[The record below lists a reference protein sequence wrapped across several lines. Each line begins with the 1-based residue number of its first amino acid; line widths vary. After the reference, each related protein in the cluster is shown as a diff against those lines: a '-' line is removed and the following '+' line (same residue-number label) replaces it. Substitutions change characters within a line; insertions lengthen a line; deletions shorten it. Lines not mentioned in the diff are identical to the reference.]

1 MRISSLEMSQV
12 FSDILVQFGF
22 SPEDA
27 KESADLFV
35 QNSLDGVYSHGVNRF
50 IRVIDYLK
58 KGYIDPKATP
68 SVEQQFGCMER
79 WNGNLGM
86 GNLNAKKAMNRAIE
100 LAKEFG
106 VGCVAVNNTNHWM
119 RGGSYGWQ
127 AADSGC
133 IGICFTNTQP
143 NMPAW
148 GAKDR
153 RIGNNPFVM
162 AIPRGNNEHVVVD
175 CAMAQY
181 SYGKIEEAKLKGT
194 QLPFPGGF
202 DEEGALST
210 DPKEIEKTWRVLP
223 IGYWKGSGMSIA
235 FDMIASMLAG
245 GNSVAKIGT
254 LGGDEFALSQV
265 LIAIDPFRFSSVE
278 AGEAQ
283 VEAILEDLKASLPVE
298 EGKPVTYPG
307 ERTILTRKENQ
318 EQGIPV
324 HEDVWSSILSLVKK
338 GNIHESN

>member
-1 MRISSLEMSQV
+1 MRITSVEMSQV
-12 FSDILVQFGF
+12 FTDILIRFGF
-22 SPEDA
+22 SPDDA

-50 IRVIDYLK
+50 GRVIDYLK
-58 KGYIDPKATP
+58 KGYIDPKAAPT
-68 SVEQQFGCMER
+68 VEQQFGSMER

-86 GNLNAKKAMNRAIE
+86 GNLNAKKAMSRAVE

-106 VGCVAVNNTNHWM
+106 IGCVALNNTNHWM
-119 RGGSYGWQ
+119 RGGTFGWQ
-127 AADSGC
+127 AADAGC

-162 AIPRGNNEHVVVD
+162 AIPRGNKEHVVVD

-181 SYGKIEEAKLKGT
+181 SYGKIEEAKLQGI

-202 DEEGALST
+202 DEAGNLST
-210 DPKEIEKTWRVLP
+210 EPKEIEKTWRVLP

-265 LIAIDPFRFSSVE
+265 LIAIDPFRFSSEQEGEQLVE
-278 AGEAQ
+278 L
-283 VEAILEDLKASLPVE
+283 ILSDLKLSQPVE
-298 EGKPVTYPG
+298 EGKSITYPG
-307 ERTILTRKENQ
+307 ERTIQTRKEN
-318 EQGIPV
+318 ETKGIPV
-324 HEDVWSSILSLVKK
+324 NENVWKSITSLLETRKK
-338 GNIHESN
+338 